1 MPGLV
6 KRISHA
12 RYKTGTAS
20 VIEDMVTVMA
30 HSETTCPRANPI
42 IIAVCKY
49 LVWGEDV
56 SLGSPQCKNKD
67 RRIDLLLVLEFIS
80 DIMCKRY
87 LLRRHASKGP

>member
-1 MPGLV
+1 MRRTTMPGLV

-49 LVWGEDV
+49 LVWGV
-56 SLGSPQCKNKD
+56 GLGFPIKGRSYSLGGSLDFCSC
-67 RRIDLLLVLEFIS
+67 RIAE
-80 DIMCKRY
+80 Y
-87 LLRRHASKGP
+87 Q